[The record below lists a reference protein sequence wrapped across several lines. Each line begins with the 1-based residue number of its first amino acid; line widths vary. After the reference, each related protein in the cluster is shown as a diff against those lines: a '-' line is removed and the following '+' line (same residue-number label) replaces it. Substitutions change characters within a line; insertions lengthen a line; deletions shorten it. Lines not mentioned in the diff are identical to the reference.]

1 MSVSKPFFNKLIEL
15 FNYPTIQFQQ
25 WKWSHIWKMLIQD
38 ISRFRQFLP
47 LSIFRDLIKT
57 LSCYIFCKLNY
68 SKLRQS
74 LWVTK
79 LTRKS
84 PPHSC
89 KQCNTSSWLVPPPLN
104 TLEQAMFI
112 KSSTE
117 KKKRKWQQF
126 FVFLNKEYV
135 RRTWWQKAHRTKR
148 ITTVIGWQAMW
159 VTNSSLEH
167 CVWAGSHP
175 QGPKPSQPW
184 VRQTGRKADLATQEF
199 LLGTSARCWYVWTS
213 QKYKGHKHNTYIDNE
228 EK

>member
-1 MSVSKPFFNKLIEL
+1 MWTTYRRRKRKRWRQLLFSCNVSTHLSSDNLSGDGLWGKLGPEAS
-15 FNYPTIQFQQ
+15 NVPAYPWNQHDWCQWANHSLTSSLSYSTIQQFN
-25 WKWSHIWKMLIQD
+25 SNSENEVIFEKMLIQD

-117 KKKRKWQQF
+117 KKKRKF
-126 FVFLNKEYV
+126 FLFFFFK
-135 RRTWWQKAHRTKR
+135 
-148 ITTVIGWQAMW
+148 
-159 VTNSSLEH
+159 
-167 CVWAGSHP
+167 
-175 QGPKPSQPW
+175 
-184 VRQTGRKADLATQEF
+184 
-199 LLGTSARCWYVWTS
+199 
-213 QKYKGHKHNTYIDNE
+213 
-228 EK
+228 